1 MFEIQAKKGWINW
14 SMGLK
19 TAKDY
24 HIYNKSHVFEIRDEP
39 SNVSCLKKHYS
50 VTNTA
55 ASDRLQGSRKE
66 PAFILRQTLAG
77 RACYRKTELE
87 VITAGSSLKCLYTYV
102 YWRLLGAGDAKDKRK
117 EGRIPESYR
126 GDESEELQ
134 LMTEERTSETDPC
147 ESVRSLL
154 VLIRLS
160 YWARSCQEPPG
171 SMFPTSSNAPLG
183 ESSSRY
189 TAQWA
194 RSPTYYWEIVRRILY
209 MNAKCLSS
217 WLHLPLTCS
226 SVDVCSHRANCAL

>member
-1 MFEIQAKKGWINW
+1 MFKIQGKKRWINW
-14 SMGLK
+14 SLDLK
-19 TAKDY
+19 TEKDSCVTLSLTSF
-24 HIYNKSHVFEIRDEP
+24 SHQSSDLKAAVSRITSIIKAMSLRSGKKP

-55 ASDRLQGSRKE
+55 ASDRLQGCRKW
-66 PAFILRQTLAG
+66 PRFILRQTLAG
-77 RACYRKTELE
+77 RACYPKTVLE
-87 VITAGSSLKCLYTYV
+87 VITAGSSLKCLHTYV

-134 LMTEERTSETDPC
+134 LMTEERRSETDPC

-171 SMFPTSSNAPLG
+171 NMPLTRSKAPLDG
-183 ESSSRY
+183 SSSHY

-194 RSPTYYWEIVRRILY
+194 PSQTYY
-209 MNAKCLSS
+209 
-217 WLHLPLTCS
+217 
-226 SVDVCSHRANCAL
+226 